1 MAGAVGHLAQ
11 LGGASQGF
19 PRIMSRAMRP
29 LLSLSL
35 AVLLVGCRPL
45 VPLMAHTDPLNTAGP
60 PPDVVVLAMS
70 GRCGPPCRAPRDNW
84 DYLSSRG
91 TLDAVA
97 GAIAAQGYTVQV
109 AGYADNALESFQPLK
124 VSTTQRGYAALAK
137 DFARIKAAWLN
148 SGGPEPLPADQLAQ
162 RPSVQGKLTQSK
174 PHQPRIVLLGH
185 SHGSVWLHYLAQT
198 NPDVP
203 FALQIDLDGICASW
217 NLDHGV
223 DLAAHP
229 VEQKGQPKAIDACD
243 LRRIGN
249 GQMRG
254 KDIVWPNVAIDLE
267 VQSKRLPSGLSDS
280 GGFYIN
286 YLFEVTPNMRPD
298 GTTTGIERYISWRE
312 DHSAV
317 TYPNSDAMK
326 WVLRRTAEIAAG
338 WKLQDRN
345 RINE

>member
-1 MAGAVGHLAQ
+1 MVGRLGHLAQ
-11 LGGASQGF
+11 CAESPQGSA
-19 PRIMSRAMRP
+19 RIMSGAMRP

-45 VPLMAHTDPLNTAGP
+45 VPLVAHSDPLNTAGP

-70 GRCGPPCRAPRDNW
+70 GRCGPPCKAPRDSW

-97 GAIAAQGYTVQV
+97 SAIAAQGYTVQV

-124 VSTTQRGYAALAK
+124 VSTPQRGYAALAK
-137 DFARIKAAWLN
+137 DFARMKSAWF
-148 SGGPEPLPADQLAQ
+148 GPSP
-162 RPSVQGKLTQSK
+162 QGKS
-174 PHQPRIVLLGH
+174 HAPRLVLLGH

-217 NLDHGV
+217 NLDHGQ

-229 VEQKGQPKAIDACD
+229 VEQAGQPKAIDACD
-243 LRRIGN
+243 LRRVGK

-254 KDIVWPNVAIDLE
+254 KDIVWPNVAINLE

-286 YLFEVTPNMRPD
+286 YIFEVTPNMRPD
-298 GTTTGIERYISWRE
+298 GSTDGVERYISWRE

-326 WVLRRTAEIAAG
+326 WALRRTAEIAAG
-338 WKLQDRN
+338 WKLQDR
-345 RINE
+345 RSGGV